1 MAPLSVPAKL
11 AVSFTLQR
19 RRQNGRMAKSS
30 GENGEVFGKN
40 GKPGGEMAKPNASFY
55 LLKCRCV
62 IFPLVLKEVDH
73 DWQCVIF
80 LGGQK
85 CLKIGIGPSFGWFQG
100 NNKETT
106 YPISK
111 RKNETI
117 VSCANPCLAPSES
130 WHRRNSPH
138 APQTAH
144 NRTQVI
150 VSSLK
155 ACKQS

>member
-19 RRQNGRMAKSS
+19 RRQNG
-30 GENGEVFGKN
+30 GENGEVFR
-40 GKPGGEMAKPNASFY
+40 GEMARPKWRGFY
-55 LLKCRCV
+55 FAEMQMCD
-62 IFPLVLKEVDH
+62 FPLGFEGSRSRLAV
-73 DWQCVIF
+73 CYFF
-80 LGGQK
+80 LGG
-85 CLKIGIGPSFGWFQG
+85 KIGIGPSFGWFQG

-144 NRTQVI
+144 NSTQVI